1 MTTTLE
7 ARPSREGTRN
17 GGAPARRAVVR
28 WAWRMF
34 RREWRRQT
42 LVLVLLT
49 IAVAATTVGLAI
61 VSNAAQLGA
70 DPTFGTANTIF
81 SVAGWDPHL
90 NSDITAAQRR
100 FGTVDTVAHES
111 IPVPG
116 SVSAIDLRAENPA
129 GPFVSVMLRLDAG
142 HYPTGPD
149 QVAVTSSVATTFG
162 LHIGSSW
169 PVASRTLQ
177 VVGTVE
183 NPLNLLDQ
191 FALLAPGQL
200 NAPASV
206 SVLVDASQQGVQS
219 FRFPSGAGTNIESR
233 GTANRTTAEAVVLV
247 LATIGLLFVGLL
259 AVAGFAV
266 MAQRRL
272 RALGML
278 SSLGATHR
286 HVRLVMLAN
295 GAAVGVTAA
304 VAGAVIGLAAWLAF
318 APSLQS
324 VLEHRI
330 DRFDLPWW
338 AIGAALILACVTA
351 VAAAW
356 WPARAVSRIPVVA
369 ALSGRPPRP
378 QPAHRLA
385 VAGGLLLGSGLVLLA
400 FADQHRTGFI
410 VGGTVTTVVGLL
422 LIAPLAIQ
430 AITSMAGRAPIAIRL
445 ALRDLAR
452 YQARSGAALGAAT
465 LAIGISATIAI
476 SAAAAQAPAA
486 VPNLAANQL
495 ELHVGQGGSTSG
507 IPIPILTAAQQRAL
521 QVRIDQLAAAL
532 HARTVLPVEAA
543 YNPQAPAQLNGP
555 GPAAQS
561 GSVSVSPGSAGQSGG
576 QVTASLARV
585 TSFSRGEQI
594 NAIVELYVATPAL
607 LSHYGIRPSQI
618 DPAADIISSRTDLA
632 GLQVFLPVI
641 GAPTPGRAPPQ
652 QSSSVVHPDIQVVRQ
667 LPTFTSAPTTL
678 LTSHGLQT
686 LGLRATPASW
696 LIQTAHPL
704 TSSQIDTARKMA
716 ASTGLYLEITSAP
729 KSLASLRDWA
739 TAAGILLALGV
750 LAMTVGLIRS
760 ETANDLRTLMATGAS
775 STTRRS
781 LTGVTAGVLAL
792 LGALLGAAGA
802 YAALLVWHRSN
813 LEPLSHVP
821 VINLVII
828 VIALPLIATAAGW
841 LLAGRELPGIARQP
855 LE

>member
-7 ARPSREGTRN
+7 ARPSLEGTRN

-49 IAVAATTVGLAI
+49 VAVATTTVGLAI

-81 SVAGWDPHL
+81 SVAGSDPHL
-90 NSDITAAQRR
+90 NADIAAAQRR

-116 SVSAIDLRAENPA
+116 SVSTIDLRAENPT

-142 HYPTGPD
+142 HYPTGPG

-169 PVASRTLQ
+169 HVASRTLQ

-191 FALLAPGQL
+191 FALVAPGQL
-200 NAPASV
+200 NAPASI

-233 GTANRTTAEAVVLV
+233 GTASRTAAEALVLV

-318 APSLQS
+318 APWLQS
-324 VLEHRI
+324 VVEHRI

-338 AIGAALILACVTA
+338 AIGAALILACATA

-356 WPARAVSRIPVVA
+356 WPARTVSRIPVVA

-385 VAGGLLLGSGLVLLA
+385 VAGGLLLGAGLVLLA
-400 FADQHRTGFI
+400 FADQRRTGFI

-422 LIAPLAIQ
+422 LVAPLAIQ
-430 AITSMAGRAPIAIRL
+430 AITTTAGRAPIAVRL

-452 YQARSGAALGAAT
+452 YQARSGAALGAVT

-476 SAAAAQAPAA
+476 SAAAQAPPT
-486 VPNLAANQL
+486 VPNLPANQF
-495 ELHVGQGGSTSG
+495 ELYTANGDTRAGMPV
-507 IPIPILTAAQQRAL
+507 PLLTATQQQAL
-521 QVRIDQLAAAL
+521 QGRIDQLAVAL
-532 HARTVLPVEAA
+532 QAQTVLTMESA
-543 YNPQAPAQLNGP
+543 YNPQAPLIQPEP
-555 GPAAQS
+555 GGLP
-561 GSVSVSPGSAGQSGG
+561 GG
-576 QVTASLARV
+576 QVTASLAHV
-585 TSFSRGEQI
+585 ALFSRGEEI
-594 NAIVELYVATPAL
+594 SPVVELYVATPAL

-618 DPAADIISSRTDLA
+618 DPAADIVSSRTDLA
-632 GLQVFLPVI
+632 GLQVFLPII
-641 GAPTPGRAPPQ
+641 GPRTPGKVRPPQ
-652 QSSSVVHPDIQVVRQ
+652 PSSVVHPDIQVVRQ
-667 LPTFTSAPTTL
+667 LPSFTSAPTTL
-678 LTSHGLQT
+678 LTTHGMQT
-686 LGLRATPASW
+686 FGLRATPASW

-704 TSSQIDTARKMA
+704 TTSQIDTARKMA
-716 ASTGLYLEITSAP
+716 ASTGLYLETTSAP

-792 LGALLGAAGA
+792 LGALLGTAGA
-802 YAALLVWHRSN
+802 YAALLVWHRGN
-813 LEPLSHVP
+813 LQPLSHVP
-821 VINLVII
+821 VVNLVVI

-841 LLAGRELPGIARQP
+841 LLAGRELPGIARPP